1 MFRKSRFAVI
11 IFFVAAVIIFEL
23 YRFQDRNVN
32 DRVPPVIT
40 MEEDT
45 VEISVSDDKSA
56 ILKGITAQD
65 GKDGDVTAN
74 LVIEKLGNFIEPGR
88 REATIAA
95 FDEDSNVSRVRRTV
109 IYSDYEPPMIY
120 IHAPLKFAVTTS
132 GTALTLERIISEI
145 SAYDSIRGDITS
157 KLRISSEYQIN
168 VYKTGE
174 YPTELSVIGEA
185 GAVTKVPVTVEI
197 YDPEEERGLPVIGV
211 DQVLLNTPVGTEVS
225 PHSCITS
232 VNVDGV
238 TYELGEDGELHG
250 QQRMNGVLTDVTM
263 ELSDVSASGDVDY
276 NTPGVYEMI
285 LSIKNKDGKTGSTRI
300 FIHVY

>member
-1 MFRKSRFAVI
+1 MFKKSRFAVI

-23 YRFQDRNVN
+23 HKFEDRNVN

-45 VEISVSDDKSA
+45 VEISVADDKSA
-56 ILKGITAQD
+56 ILNGITAWD

-74 LVIEKLGNFIEPGR
+74 LVIENLGNFIEPGR

-95 FDEDSNVSRVRRTV
+95 FDGDNNVSRVRRTV
-109 IYSDYEPPMIY
+109 LYSDYEPPMIY
-120 IHAPLKFAVTTS
+120 IHEPLKFAVSTS
-132 GTALTLERIISEI
+132 GTTLTLERIISEI

-157 KLRISSEYQIN
+157 KLRISSEYPIN

-174 YPTELSVIGEA
+174 YPTELSVVGEA
-185 GAVTKVPVTVEI
+185 GAVTKVLVTVEI
-197 YDPEEERGLPVIGV
+197 YDPEAERGLPVIGV

-232 VNVDGV
+232 VTMDGI
-238 TYELGEDGELHG
+238 TYELGEDGKLHG
-250 QQRMNGVLTDVTM
+250 EQRINGVLTDIDMNLEEV
-263 ELSDVSASGDVDY
+263 DVSGDVDY
-276 NTPGVYEMI
+276 DTPGVYEMI
-285 LSIKNKDGKTGSTRI
+285 LSIKNKDGDAGTTRV